1 MLVQVGD
8 LVTTPGKLFV
18 DGVERIWI
26 GVVVE
31 PAQPERWIVY
41 WNDGK
46 TENIPEHLLECMEV
60 INESR

>member
-18 DGVERIWI
+18 DGTERVWI
-26 GVVVE
+26 GVVIE
-31 PAQPERWIVY
+31 PAQRNRWMVH

-46 TENIPEHLLECMEV
+46 RENIPEHLMEV
-60 INESR
+60 VNAESR